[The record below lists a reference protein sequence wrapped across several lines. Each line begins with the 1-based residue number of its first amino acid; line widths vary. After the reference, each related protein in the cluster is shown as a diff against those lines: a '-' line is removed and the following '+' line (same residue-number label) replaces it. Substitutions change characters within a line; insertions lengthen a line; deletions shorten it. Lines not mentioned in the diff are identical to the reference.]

1 MLASFNL
8 LERNDKPAG
17 PAACTRFKHCQS
29 IRETCGV
36 FLSLKFTE
44 VGPSSMISN
53 GEVDGSS
60 PCIREEARCCR
71 SADPSGP
78 HQPPG
83 NQAHDTKVV
92 HQIACSKSV
101 CRQKKR

>member
-1 MLASFNL
+1 
-8 LERNDKPAG
+8 
-17 PAACTRFKHCQS
+17 
-29 IRETCGV
+29 
-36 FLSLKFTE
+36 
-44 VGPSSMISN
+44 MISY

-92 HQIACSKSV
+92 RQIACSLDV
-101 CRQKKR
+101 CTQINAKQTSA